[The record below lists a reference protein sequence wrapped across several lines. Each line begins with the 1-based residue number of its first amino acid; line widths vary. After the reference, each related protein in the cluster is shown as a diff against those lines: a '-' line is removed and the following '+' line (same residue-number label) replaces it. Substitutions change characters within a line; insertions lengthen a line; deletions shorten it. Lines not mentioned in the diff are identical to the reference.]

1 MPNNVLELTR
11 LSRLELRVVFGFADG
26 LPAKTLLQTRLTA
39 QHCRSAGARAA
50 EHLNGD
56 VIRLRRRSAGLRS
69 ASPHGGASKPPASP
83 PLGGAA
89 HLAPIRQP
97 LSREHTR
104 QDISR
109 RER

>member
-50 EHLNGD
+50 ELLNGA
-56 VIRLRRRSAGLRS
+56 VIRLLR
-69 ASPHGGASKPPASP
+69 PWGVQ
-83 PLGGAA
+83 L
-89 HLAPIRQP
+89 
-97 LSREHTR
+97 
-104 QDISR
+104 ISR
-109 RER
+109 PLASTGLVNS